1 MTNELELERIK
12 TLMVDVY
19 RRFKNKEIT
28 KEEARCESDLLKS
41 IVDTIEVARLK
52 EQIAQVKTL
61 LTTNKAKRGNA

>member
-12 TLMVDVY
+12 NLMIDVY
-19 RRFKNKEIT
+19 RRFKNKEIA
-28 KEEARCESDLLKS
+28 KEEARCETDLLKS

-61 LTTNKAKRGNA
+61 LTTNKEKKR